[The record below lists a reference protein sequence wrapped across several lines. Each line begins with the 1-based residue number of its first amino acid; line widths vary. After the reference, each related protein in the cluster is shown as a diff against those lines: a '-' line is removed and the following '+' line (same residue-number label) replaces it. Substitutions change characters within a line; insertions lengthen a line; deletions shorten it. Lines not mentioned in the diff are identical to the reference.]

1 MRARW
6 AGRSISSCSCLP
18 ASTSRLASAPAALC
32 PISSDG
38 WACCAGCAMRVASAG
53 GGREMDPILA
63 RLIILAL
70 IGIATGGAVWMG
82 RRFVAARRR
91 QALAAA
97 PLPSSARDTT
107 PVRILAFSNEE
118 CVQCRPLQMPALRRV
133 LAAHPRAAAP
143 ADIHAPAT
151 PTLTSRYNILTVP
164 STVVLDAAGRARAVN
179 Y

>member
-1 MRARW
+1 MRA
-6 AGRSISSCSCLP
+6 AF
-18 ASTSRLASAPAALC
+18 
-32 PISSDG
+32 
-38 WACCAGCAMRVASAG
+38 AG

-63 RLIILAL
+63 RLIILVL

-107 PVRILAFSNEE
+107 PVRILAFSSEE
-118 CVQCRPLQMPALRRV
+118 CVQCRRLQMPALRRV
-133 LAAHPRAAAP
+133 LAAHPSAVAVEEI
-143 ADIHAPAT
+143 DAPAT
-151 PTLTSRYNILTVP
+151 PALTSRYNILTVP

-179 Y
+179 YGFASTDRLLRQVDDVLGNAKLPLTR